1 MLRLWGREPIS
12 ELRSV
17 TAICDHTVL
26 PALTPAR
33 QPGTWL
39 NMETRRFTCR
49 QAVTVP
55 TTSHICVGG
64 FFFSFAG
71 RSFNTNS
78 TSKFSSVS
86 GWYSGQ
92 LVGLNPWICSMLG
105 QLLLEWT
112 INCRQVNHLPLV
124 ASKEY
129 CWGSSQQYSHCS
141 VSSNR
146 TKLLNWNANLDAST
160 ANGFWVENFWTV
172 WNHWNSDF
180 MVIQRGNTKVWRSS
194 FQFSLFHEMF
204 KASSVHLCCFVV
216 VFYIIK

>member
-1 MLRLWGREPIS
+1 MRPWTHLRATERHCHMWSHG
-12 ELRSV
+12 V
-17 TAICDHTVL
+17 TCLNSSQTTWYMVKYGDATVYL
-26 PALTPAR
+26 SA
-33 QPGTWL
+33 G
-39 NMETRRFTCR
+39 
-49 QAVTVP
+49 
-55 TTSHICVGG
+55 SHSTHHKSYLCGWV
-64 FFFSFAG
+64 FFSFAG